1 MKTMKILAATTTLL
15 TALIGRARA
24 QGSDDF
30 TFYNHTGS
38 IIVALYLSPHDQDSW
53 LRNVLRQR
61 LPNNSHTEVFWYEE
75 PYTHYFDIKIEYANG
90 STNSFT
96 DGLDLSQLNTIAVT
110 QSGTHTIWHW
120 E

>member
-1 MKTMKILAATTTLL
+1 MKTMKILATTTALL
-15 TALIGRARA
+15 TALIGGARA
-24 QGSDDF
+24 QSSDDF
-30 TFYNHTGS
+30 TFYNRTGS
-38 IIVALYLSPHDQDSW
+38 TIVALYLSPHDQDSW

-96 DGLDLSQLNTIAVT
+96 DGLDLCQLNTIAVT
-110 QSGTHTIWHW
+110 QNDTHTIWHW